1 MKNYFRDKKYL
12 KWLFKAPKEN
22 TEHFE
27 GMVAFAER
35 YKNEATLTNEEQKE
49 LFGGFTKEEYLEQ
62 IGKPMDDFLKQ
73 HFEEERK
80 IALEE
85 AILFQFPKIKRS
97 EISYTV
103 EGLQIDTV
111 SGISQKEVIEFV

>member
-27 GMVAFAER
+27 GMVAFVER
-35 YKNEATLTNEEQKE
+35 YKIE
-49 LFGGFTKEEYLEQ
+49 
-62 IGKPMDDFLKQ
+62 
-73 HFEEERK
+73 
-80 IALEE
+80 LEE

-111 SGISQKEVIEFV
+111 SGISQKEVIEFVDSFRNGKKEGSK